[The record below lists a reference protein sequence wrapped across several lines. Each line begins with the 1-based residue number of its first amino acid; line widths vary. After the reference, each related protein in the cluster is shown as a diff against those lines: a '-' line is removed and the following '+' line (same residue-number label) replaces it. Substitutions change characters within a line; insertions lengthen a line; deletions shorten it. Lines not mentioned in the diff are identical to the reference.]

1 MIFLV
6 KDDRVHKDSPTIDEF
21 VIFPLLMLIYCYL
34 VPLKA
39 DSLAFRMLFWSY
51 QIHLGASSFHIYIH
65 LRAFTFHIYIHL
77 GASSFHIYAIFQV
90 IVYGCLA
97 CCFLVMPL
105 QKILTFITLYLILS
119 FSSIR
124 TSSRTIQ
131 PSSITSGIH

>member
-1 MIFLV
+1 MIDDFLIGSKNTMIFLV

-51 QIHLGASSFHIYIH
+51 Q
-65 LRAFTFHIYIHL
+65 IHL